1 MKLSSCCGNVMI
13 YGIVCGRDRPAES
26 GRSTSDCRGDLR
38 GPRAKAE
45 FVKSVFL
52 ASAAATDLREIHDYI
67 YEKNPKAA
75 DQLLEEVQ
83 AACDNLGKIRESALF
98 AMIF

>member
-1 MKLSSCCGNVMI
+1 M
-13 YGIVCGRDRPAES
+13 
-26 GRSTSDCRGDLR
+26 
-38 GPRAKAE
+38 
-45 FVKSVFL
+45 KSVFL

-83 AACDNLGKIRESALF
+83 AACDNLGRNPRIGIVRDDILTGIRLIVVSRNYVVFYRIFESEIEVVRILHGRRDFAKLF
-98 AMIF
+98 DSLS